1 MLPGLSFTIGRGS
14 QVVSTSIKKALEEY
28 DQEHAFAQLVIP
40 PEEDRA
46 RLPLARWEGG
56 YRWFRAPNIICLEKA
71 RRLRANG
78 RI

>member
-1 MLPGLSFTIGRGS
+1 VA
-14 QVVSTSIKKALEEY
+14 VVSSSIKKALEEY
-28 DQEHAFAQLVIP
+28 DQEHAFARLIIP

-71 RRLRANG
+71 RRLRAKG